1 MQKHLK
7 RFFSIG
13 VLFMLL
19 VGLGSSSIA
28 ADGDLTLEQV
38 DITMGVNS
46 QADRTTV
53 LYRYNTDFP
62 SATERKKFPFQNTV
76 LVYKNVGF
84 DTSKGYGKNGVIVEE
99 SGKATGGYSSIDA
112 GVTHIAFDVLY
123 GYYKAP
129 LIYKGE
135 VPKQLANAETNEEDK
150 TSNVFRRLRYT
161 TYTDCNGNIGNDFC
175 ILWSKDA
182 KAMADKGV
190 DGSDAVTQ
198 FQQLTSLANKEND
211 VRLSASLHTNHDGD
225 SLFAISSL
233 LYFPIKIS
241 MTVLHYLF
249 ELKGI
254 EISDILM
261 SLNGTNLSSVMNAL
275 FLGDGNTVSPYLIMC
290 IVGFIFAIVG
300 SAWKYYKGNGA
311 VDKLRETLIVG
322 FIGLIII
329 GVSLTTKAYTI
340 VEPVSTLVT
349 EAIESI
355 DVAYDES
362 IALFQTKTS
371 SVAAK
376 PKAQNLNQESLIH
389 KMYIDLAIQNQFG
402 SDMEDLVIGG
412 QYIDSC
418 TLFNFD
424 QNGSARVIG
433 SADRKKLFA
442 DNLGYYYWYANSG
455 ASQLVSSDLQGFS
468 DSSTQTRKIES
479 MLNCLQQNLDNAPAN
494 SAKKQQ
500 LLGMIQNLANPNTMS
515 MLGVNIMFTAEC
527 VLLILMLARFIFPIL
542 EAKIEILAS
551 TFGLPVAGP
560 LLLLNNKKTTSFAR
574 SIISLFIVGLLKLCI
589 YSLVVMLIIYIV
601 SFAFKPNSN
610 SMLITLMISFL
621 GNKFAPVLKR
631 EIRKFIDNTERKI
644 APELGNMRRASKKFF
659 GDKASDLSESRFG
672 STIDKNTGEVRANML
687 GRIMGNVSDSLEA
700 ADERQ
705 RKSRIKQRQQKRDKL
720 GDRGATNAKNLYD
733 NLAKEIENHNN
744 AKKEGIKQLAKDL
757 FGNKDYNEKGDTNQL
772 QDLSLLDMNK
782 LNNNE
787 KQLVLDYQNNEKD
800 KRNIERDNILIND
813 ELANVNGSLTALN
826 MRLAKYANIP
836 DRFRPEDKD
845 TMDKETIQKVHEKQA
860 LLENKQDLEE
870 KANELKERKENNL
883 NRLTEIDDK
892 NRETKRKLMSSMEDR
907 LNNKIDETYGEQEEY
922 LRDKYN
928 KLNNRVAK
936 GDFEDWAVGKSDK
949 DENLKSSQQT
959 VREKLDKAQSRKFLD
974 KPEATA
980 ATVNVDNKNEQF
992 NEKKD
997 TSSNNGV
1004 DLNGNNS
1011 SVEVKQNGS
1020 GSEGYKPQ
1028 QGNGVD
1034 TNSDFVNVEYP
1045 AKEPASDVKNDS
1057 VVIENKTDSTKQKY
1071 QKFEEKQKQS
1081 EVKSEQFKQEERK
1094 AVINPQGSVL
1104 TNTKESKEENYS
1116 QKTETKSRVIDN
1128 RENYVDVDLS
1138 IFRMTDDEDDVSN
1151 NVGEGEKTES
1161 GNGED
1166 IKNGV
1171 PGKRNSGGKTN

>member
-1 MQKHLK
+1 
-7 RFFSIG
+7 
-13 VLFMLL
+13 MLL

-290 IVGFIFAIVG
+290 IVGFVFAIVG

-311 VDKLRETLIVG
+311 IDKLRETLIVG

-371 SVAAK
+371 SMAAK

-631 EIRKFIDNTERKI
+631 EIRKF
-644 APELGNMRRASKKFF
+644 
-659 GDKASDLSESRFG
+659 
-672 STIDKNTGEVRANML
+672 
-687 GRIMGNVSDSLEA
+687 
-700 ADERQ
+700 
-705 RKSRIKQRQQKRDKL
+705 
-720 GDRGATNAKNLYD
+720 
-733 NLAKEIENHNN
+733 
-744 AKKEGIKQLAKDL
+744 
-757 FGNKDYNEKGDTNQL
+757 
-772 QDLSLLDMNK
+772 
-782 LNNNE
+782 
-787 KQLVLDYQNNEKD
+787 
-800 KRNIERDNILIND
+800 
-813 ELANVNGSLTALN
+813 
-826 MRLAKYANIP
+826 
-836 DRFRPEDKD
+836 
-845 TMDKETIQKVHEKQA
+845 
-860 LLENKQDLEE
+860 
-870 KANELKERKENNL
+870 
-883 NRLTEIDDK
+883 
-892 NRETKRKLMSSMEDR
+892 SSY
-907 LNNKIDETYGEQEEY
+907 I
-922 LRDKYN
+922 
-928 KLNNRVAK
+928 
-936 GDFEDWAVGKSDK
+936 S
-949 DENLKSSQQT
+949 
-959 VREKLDKAQSRKFLD
+959 
-974 KPEATA
+974 
-980 ATVNVDNKNEQF
+980 
-992 NEKKD
+992 
-997 TSSNNGV
+997 
-1004 DLNGNNS
+1004 
-1011 SVEVKQNGS
+1011 
-1020 GSEGYKPQ
+1020 
-1028 QGNGVD
+1028 
-1034 TNSDFVNVEYP
+1034 
-1045 AKEPASDVKNDS
+1045 
-1057 VVIENKTDSTKQKY
+1057 
-1071 QKFEEKQKQS
+1071 
-1081 EVKSEQFKQEERK
+1081 
-1094 AVINPQGSVL
+1094 
-1104 TNTKESKEENYS
+1104 
-1116 QKTETKSRVIDN
+1116 
-1128 RENYVDVDLS
+1128 
-1138 IFRMTDDEDDVSN
+1138 
-1151 NVGEGEKTES
+1151 
-1161 GNGED
+1161 
-1166 IKNGV
+1166 
-1171 PGKRNSGGKTN
+1171 